1 MVTSIGAAPT
11 GIPALPAKSDSGPVD
26 DRRKADQAALAAL
39 QAPRRRTEAETRLG
53 EILNDLKHAGAS
65 GGAEAAQRKLE
76 RIRARL
82 EALKLLAGT
91 AAATGDPRSARALAR
106 QVRDLARELAATV
119 RNAGDGSAGPAGAAA
134 KADAGKVA
142 PLTPQDIARQVG
154 GTVGEGRAVDAAAR
168 AAAMVKAL
176 DGAAAD
182 AAPASPTAGVGAG
195 DEVKAAAAGLLVD
208 LRRLLIRGRAAQWHP
223 LADPKDAGGLA
234 RDFQEAEA
242 ALAQGLALTLGRSRA
257 DFRV

>member
-1 MVTSIGAAPT
+1 MVTSIGA
-11 GIPALPAKSDSGPVD
+11 GIAALPSKTPDPRTVD

-39 QAPRRRTEAETRLG
+39 QAPRRRTEAETKLG
-53 EILNDLKHAGAS
+53 EILNDLKHTGAT

-91 AAATGDPRSARALAR
+91 AAATGDARSARALAR
-106 QVRDLARELAATV
+106 QVRDLAKELAATV
-119 RNAGDGSAGPAGAAA
+119 RNAGDGGAGPVGAAA
-134 KADAGKVA
+134 KADVNDVK
-142 PLTPQDIARQVG
+142 PLTPQDVARQVG
-154 GTVGEGRAVDAAAR
+154 GTVGEGRAVDATAR

-176 DGAAAD
+176 DGAQPDGVPVSSAAGGG
-182 AAPASPTAGVGAG
+182 AS

-223 LADPKDAGGLA
+223 LADPKDAGGIA